1 MPDVAFSR
9 PAISII
15 KLVLPEPLSPTIE
28 IVSSVLEV
36 RLIPFKTPIGFL
48 LVSYLRLT
56 FFNLRS
62 VDMSKTL
69 IIKII
74 LLCLVS
80 IKAFALEKVLLL
92 GDSLMAGYGLPNEQ
106 HLSVVLENDLQQEGK
121 NIKIINGSVSG
132 STSSGGLN
140 RVDWAIGEP
149 DLDLVIIGLGAND
162 MLRGI
167 NPNETEKNLEQIIQA
182 IKDKEIK
189 IILAGMLAPIT
200 HGIQYKNQF
209 DQIYPRLAKKYDIPL
224 IPFLLDGVA
233 LKPEYNQSDGMHP
246 NDKGT
251 LIISQTLKKSI
262 LAIK

>member
-1 MPDVAFSR
+1 
-9 PAISII
+9 
-15 KLVLPEPLSPTIE
+15 
-28 IVSSVLEV
+28 
-36 RLIPFKTPIGFL
+36 
-48 LVSYLRLT
+48 
-56 FFNLRS
+56 
-62 VDMSKTL
+62 
-69 IIKII
+69 
-74 LLCLVS
+74 
-80 IKAFALEKVLLL
+80 
-92 GDSLMAGYGLPNEQ
+92 MAGYGLPNEQ
-106 HLSVVLENDLQQEGK
+106 HLSVVLENDLQQDGH

-140 RVDWAIGEP
+140 RVGWAIGEP

-167 NPNETEKNLEQIIQA
+167 NPNETEKNLEQIIQT
-182 IKDKEIK
+182 IKAKQIK
-189 IILAGMLAPIT
+189 IILAGMMAPTT

>member
-1 MPDVAFSR
+1 M
-9 PAISII
+9 
-15 KLVLPEPLSPTIE
+15 
-28 IVSSVLEV
+28 VSSVLEV
-36 RLIPFKTPIGFL
+36 RLMPFKTLIGFL

-62 VDMSKTL
+62 TDMNRTL

-106 HLSVVLENDLQQEGK
+106 HLSVVLENDLQQDGH

-149 DLDLVIIGLGAND
+149 GLDLVILGLGAND

-167 NPNETEKNLEQIIQA
+167 NPNETEKNLEQIIQTV
-182 IKDKEIK
+182 KDKEIK

>member
-1 MPDVAFSR
+1 
-9 PAISII
+9 
-15 KLVLPEPLSPTIE
+15 
-28 IVSSVLEV
+28 
-36 RLIPFKTPIGFL
+36 
-48 LVSYLRLT
+48 
-56 FFNLRS
+56 
-62 VDMSKTL
+62 
-69 IIKII
+69 
-74 LLCLVS
+74 
-80 IKAFALEKVLLL
+80 
-92 GDSLMAGYGLPNEQ
+92 MAGYGLPNEQ
-106 HLSVVLENDLQQEGK
+106 HLSVVLQNDLQQEGQ

-149 DLDLVIIGLGAND
+149 GLDLVVIGLGAND

-167 NPNETEKNLEQIIQA
+167 NPNETEKNLEQIIRV

-189 IILAGMLAPIT
+189 IILAGMMAPTT

-262 LAIK
+262 LALK

>member
-1 MPDVAFSR
+1 
-9 PAISII
+9 
-15 KLVLPEPLSPTIE
+15 
-28 IVSSVLEV
+28 
-36 RLIPFKTPIGFL
+36 
-48 LVSYLRLT
+48 
-56 FFNLRS
+56 
-62 VDMSKTL
+62 
-69 IIKII
+69 
-74 LLCLVS
+74 
-80 IKAFALEKVLLL
+80 
-92 GDSLMAGYGLPNEQ
+92 MAGYGLPNEQ
-106 HLSVVLENDLQQEGK
+106 HLSVVLENDLQRDGH

-149 DLDLVIIGLGAND
+149 DLDLVVIGLGAND

-167 NPNETEKNLEQIIQA
+167 NPNETEKNLEQIIQTV
-182 IKDKEIK
+182 KDKEIK
-189 IILAGMLAPIT
+189 IILAGMMAPTT

-233 LKPEYNQSDGMHP
+233 LKPEYNQTDGIHP

>member
-1 MPDVAFSR
+1 M
-9 PAISII
+9 
-15 KLVLPEPLSPTIE
+15 
-28 IVSSVLEV
+28 
-36 RLIPFKTPIGFL
+36 PFKTLIGFL

-62 VDMSKTL
+62 TDMNRTL

-106 HLSVVLENDLQQEGK
+106 HLSVVLENDLQQDGH

-140 RVDWAIGEP
+140 RVGWAIGEP

-167 NPNETEKNLEQIIQA
+167 NPNETEKNLEQIIQT
-182 IKDKEIK
+182 IKAKQIK
-189 IILAGMLAPIT
+189 IILAGMMAPTT

>member
-1 MPDVAFSR
+1 
-9 PAISII
+9 
-15 KLVLPEPLSPTIE
+15 
-28 IVSSVLEV
+28 
-36 RLIPFKTPIGFL
+36 
-48 LVSYLRLT
+48 
-56 FFNLRS
+56 
-62 VDMSKTL
+62 
-69 IIKII
+69 
-74 LLCLVS
+74 
-80 IKAFALEKVLLL
+80 
-92 GDSLMAGYGLPNEQ
+92 MAGYGLPNEQ
-106 HLSVVLENDLQQEGK
+106 HLSVVLQNDLQQEGQ

-149 DLDLVIIGLGAND
+149 GLDLVVIGLGAND

-167 NPNETEKNLEQIIQA
+167 NPNETEKNLEQIIQT

-189 IILAGMLAPIT
+189 IILAGMMAPTT

>member
-1 MPDVAFSR
+1 
-9 PAISII
+9 
-15 KLVLPEPLSPTIE
+15 
-28 IVSSVLEV
+28 
-36 RLIPFKTPIGFL
+36 
-48 LVSYLRLT
+48 
-56 FFNLRS
+56 
-62 VDMSKTL
+62 
-69 IIKII
+69 
-74 LLCLVS
+74 
-80 IKAFALEKVLLL
+80 
-92 GDSLMAGYGLPNEQ
+92 MAGYGLPNEQ
-106 HLSVVLENDLQQEGK
+106 HLSVVLENDLQQEGQ

-149 DLDLVIIGLGAND
+149 GLDLVVIGLGAND

-167 NPNETEKNLEQIIQA
+167 NPNETEKNLEQIIQT

-189 IILAGMLAPIT
+189 IILAGMMAPTT

-262 LAIK
+262 LALK

>member
-1 MPDVAFSR
+1 
-9 PAISII
+9 
-15 KLVLPEPLSPTIE
+15 
-28 IVSSVLEV
+28 
-36 RLIPFKTPIGFL
+36 
-48 LVSYLRLT
+48 
-56 FFNLRS
+56 
-62 VDMSKTL
+62 
-69 IIKII
+69 
-74 LLCLVS
+74 
-80 IKAFALEKVLLL
+80 
-92 GDSLMAGYGLPNEQ
+92 MAGYGLPNEQ
-106 HLSVVLENDLQQEGK
+106 HLSVVLENDLQQDGH

-149 DLDLVIIGLGAND
+149 DLDLVILGLGAND

-167 NPNETEKNLEQIIQA
+167 NPNETEKNLEQIIQ
-182 IKDKEIK
+182 IVKDKEIK

-200 HGIQYKNQF
+200 HGIKYKNQF

>member
-1 MPDVAFSR
+1 
-9 PAISII
+9 
-15 KLVLPEPLSPTIE
+15 
-28 IVSSVLEV
+28 
-36 RLIPFKTPIGFL
+36 
-48 LVSYLRLT
+48 
-56 FFNLRS
+56 
-62 VDMSKTL
+62 MSKTL

-80 IKAFALEKVLLL
+80 IKAFALEKVLLF

-106 HLSVVLENDLQQEGK
+106 HLSVVLENDLQQDGH

-167 NPNETEKNLEQIIQA
+167 NPNETEKNLEQIIQTV
-182 IKDKEIK
+182 KDKEIK

-262 LAIK
+262 LDIK

>member
-1 MPDVAFSR
+1 
-9 PAISII
+9 
-15 KLVLPEPLSPTIE
+15 
-28 IVSSVLEV
+28 
-36 RLIPFKTPIGFL
+36 
-48 LVSYLRLT
+48 
-56 FFNLRS
+56 
-62 VDMSKTL
+62 
-69 IIKII
+69 
-74 LLCLVS
+74 
-80 IKAFALEKVLLL
+80 
-92 GDSLMAGYGLPNEQ
+92 MAGYGLPNEQ
-106 HLSVVLENDLQQEGK
+106 HLSVVLENDLQQDGH

-149 DLDLVIIGLGAND
+149 GLDLVVIGLGAND

-167 NPNETEKNLEQIIQA
+167 NPNETEKNLEQIIQT

-189 IILAGMLAPIT
+189 IILAGMMAPTT

-233 LKPEYNQSDGMHP
+233 LKPEYNQSDGIHP

-262 LAIK
+262 LDIK

>member
-1 MPDVAFSR
+1 MNR
-9 PAISII
+9 
-15 KLVLPEPLSPTIE
+15 
-28 IVSSVLEV
+28 
-36 RLIPFKTPIGFL
+36 
-48 LVSYLRLT
+48 
-56 FFNLRS
+56 
-62 VDMSKTL
+62 TL

-106 HLSVVLENDLQQEGK
+106 HLSVVLQNDLQQEGQ

-149 DLDLVIIGLGAND
+149 GLDLVVIGLGAND

-167 NPNETEKNLEQIIQA
+167 NPNETEKNLEQIIQT

-189 IILAGMLAPIT
+189 IILAGMMAPTT

>member
-1 MPDVAFSR
+1 
-9 PAISII
+9 
-15 KLVLPEPLSPTIE
+15 
-28 IVSSVLEV
+28 
-36 RLIPFKTPIGFL
+36 
-48 LVSYLRLT
+48 
-56 FFNLRS
+56 
-62 VDMSKTL
+62 
-69 IIKII
+69 
-74 LLCLVS
+74 
-80 IKAFALEKVLLL
+80 
-92 GDSLMAGYGLPNEQ
+92 MAGYGLPNEQ
-106 HLSVVLENDLQQEGK
+106 HLSVVLQNDLQQEGQ

-149 DLDLVIIGLGAND
+149 GLDLVIFGLGAND

-167 NPNETEKNLEQIIQA
+167 NPNETEKNLEQIIQT

-189 IILAGMLAPIT
+189 IILAGMMAPTT

>member
-1 MPDVAFSR
+1 
-9 PAISII
+9 
-15 KLVLPEPLSPTIE
+15 
-28 IVSSVLEV
+28 
-36 RLIPFKTPIGFL
+36 
-48 LVSYLRLT
+48 
-56 FFNLRS
+56 
-62 VDMSKTL
+62 
-69 IIKII
+69 
-74 LLCLVS
+74 
-80 IKAFALEKVLLL
+80 
-92 GDSLMAGYGLPNEQ
+92 LMAGYGLPNEQ
-106 HLSVVLENDLQQEGK
+106 HLSVVLENDLQRDGH

-149 DLDLVIIGLGAND
+149 YLDLVIIGLGAND

-167 NPNETEKNLEQIIQA
+167 NPNETEKNLEQIIQTV
-182 IKDKEIK
+182 KDKEIK
-189 IILAGMLAPIT
+189 IILAGMLAPTT

>member
-1 MPDVAFSR
+1 
-9 PAISII
+9 
-15 KLVLPEPLSPTIE
+15 
-28 IVSSVLEV
+28 
-36 RLIPFKTPIGFL
+36 
-48 LVSYLRLT
+48 
-56 FFNLRS
+56 
-62 VDMSKTL
+62 
-69 IIKII
+69 
-74 LLCLVS
+74 
-80 IKAFALEKVLLL
+80 
-92 GDSLMAGYGLPNEQ
+92 MAGYGLPNEQ
-106 HLSVVLENDLQQEGK
+106 HLSVVLENDLQRDGH

-149 DLDLVIIGLGAND
+149 GLDLVVIGLGAND

-167 NPNETEKNLEQIIQA
+167 NPNETEKNLEQIIQTV
-182 IKDKEIK
+182 KDKEIK

>member
-1 MPDVAFSR
+1 
-9 PAISII
+9 
-15 KLVLPEPLSPTIE
+15 
-28 IVSSVLEV
+28 
-36 RLIPFKTPIGFL
+36 
-48 LVSYLRLT
+48 
-56 FFNLRS
+56 
-62 VDMSKTL
+62 
-69 IIKII
+69 
-74 LLCLVS
+74 
-80 IKAFALEKVLLL
+80 
-92 GDSLMAGYGLPNEQ
+92 MAGYGLPNEQ
-106 HLSVVLENDLQQEGK
+106 HLSVVLENDLQRDGH

-149 DLDLVIIGLGAND
+149 DLDLVVIGLGAND

-167 NPNETEKNLEQIIQA
+167 NPNETEKNLEQIIQTV
-182 IKDKEIK
+182 KDKEIK
-189 IILAGMLAPIT
+189 IILAGMMAPTT

-233 LKPEYNQSDGMHP
+233 LKPEYNQTDGMHP

>member
-1 MPDVAFSR
+1 
-9 PAISII
+9 
-15 KLVLPEPLSPTIE
+15 
-28 IVSSVLEV
+28 
-36 RLIPFKTPIGFL
+36 
-48 LVSYLRLT
+48 
-56 FFNLRS
+56 
-62 VDMSKTL
+62 
-69 IIKII
+69 
-74 LLCLVS
+74 
-80 IKAFALEKVLLL
+80 
-92 GDSLMAGYGLPNEQ
+92 MAGYGLPNEQ
-106 HLSVVLENDLQQEGK
+106 HLSVILENDLQQDGH

-149 DLDLVIIGLGAND
+149 DLDLVVIGLGAND

-167 NPNETEKNLEQIIQA
+167 NPNETEKNLEQIIRV

-189 IILAGMLAPIT
+189 IILAGMMAPTT

>member
-1 MPDVAFSR
+1 
-9 PAISII
+9 
-15 KLVLPEPLSPTIE
+15 
-28 IVSSVLEV
+28 
-36 RLIPFKTPIGFL
+36 
-48 LVSYLRLT
+48 
-56 FFNLRS
+56 
-62 VDMSKTL
+62 
-69 IIKII
+69 
-74 LLCLVS
+74 
-80 IKAFALEKVLLL
+80 
-92 GDSLMAGYGLPNEQ
+92 MAGYGLPNEQ
-106 HLSVVLENDLQQEGK
+106 HLSVVLENDLQRDGH

-149 DLDLVIIGLGAND
+149 DLDLVVIELGAND

-167 NPNETEKNLEQIIQA
+167 NPNETEKNLEQIIRV

-189 IILAGMLAPIT
+189 IILAGMMAPTT

-233 LKPEYNQSDGMHP
+233 LKPEYNQSDGIHP

-251 LIISQTLKKSI
+251 LVISQTLKKSI

>member
-1 MPDVAFSR
+1 
-9 PAISII
+9 
-15 KLVLPEPLSPTIE
+15 
-28 IVSSVLEV
+28 
-36 RLIPFKTPIGFL
+36 
-48 LVSYLRLT
+48 
-56 FFNLRS
+56 
-62 VDMSKTL
+62 
-69 IIKII
+69 
-74 LLCLVS
+74 
-80 IKAFALEKVLLL
+80 
-92 GDSLMAGYGLPNEQ
+92 MAGYGLPNEQ
-106 HLSVVLENDLQQEGK
+106 HLSVVLQNDLQQEGQ

-149 DLDLVIIGLGAND
+149 DLDLVVIGLGAND

-167 NPNETEKNLEQIIQA
+167 NPNETEKNLEQIIRV

-189 IILAGMLAPIT
+189 IILAGMMAPTT

-209 DQIYPRLAKKYDIPL
+209 DQIYPRLAKKYDSPL

>member
-1 MPDVAFSR
+1 
-9 PAISII
+9 
-15 KLVLPEPLSPTIE
+15 
-28 IVSSVLEV
+28 
-36 RLIPFKTPIGFL
+36 
-48 LVSYLRLT
+48 
-56 FFNLRS
+56 
-62 VDMSKTL
+62 
-69 IIKII
+69 
-74 LLCLVS
+74 
-80 IKAFALEKVLLL
+80 
-92 GDSLMAGYGLPNEQ
+92 MAGYGLPNEQ
-106 HLSVVLENDLQQEGK
+106 HLSVVLENDLQQVGH

-149 DLDLVIIGLGAND
+149 GLDLDILGLGAND

-167 NPNETEKNLEQIIQA
+167 NPNETEKNLEQIIQTV
-182 IKDKEIK
+182 KDKEIK

-233 LKPEYNQSDGMHP
+233 LKTEYNQSDGMHP

>member
-1 MPDVAFSR
+1 
-9 PAISII
+9 
-15 KLVLPEPLSPTIE
+15 
-28 IVSSVLEV
+28 
-36 RLIPFKTPIGFL
+36 
-48 LVSYLRLT
+48 
-56 FFNLRS
+56 
-62 VDMSKTL
+62 
-69 IIKII
+69 
-74 LLCLVS
+74 
-80 IKAFALEKVLLL
+80 
-92 GDSLMAGYGLPNEQ
+92 MAGYGLPNEQ
-106 HLSVVLENDLQQEGK
+106 HLSVVLEKDLQQDGH

-149 DLDLVIIGLGAND
+149 GLDLVILSLGAND

-167 NPNETEKNLEQIIQA
+167 NPNETEKNLEQIIQT

-189 IILAGMLAPIT
+189 IILAGMMAPTT